1 MQGGTAMSSSD
12 NNHAPPGF
20 TLTFEDNFDG
30 VGQQPNSDSWVYD
43 LGHGDHEGGPGWGW
57 GNGEVQSYE
66 QGSENVQII
75 DLIARDPSEADT
87 DGVADG
93 VNGALR
99 IVAAKT
105 GNEITSARI
114 RSDIDEIGA
123 HGYYEVRAKLPPESG
138 AWPAIWLLGNVSPD
152 RPWPDTGEIDLVE
165 WSSALGYADN
175 HISSALHFKGTPDQ
189 QPSFSNTQFTNG
201 ADLSSS
207 VDEWHTYQVWWSP
220 DQIRIGVD
228 GNAENAHLVYSKRPG
243 ATNDD
248 WPFDHPMD
256 LIMNIAIGGSMG
268 GAYPDSFEY
277 EMLVDYVRVYQGDW
291 SAAMA
296 GEEAESYVAAAEGV
310 LALASDDYADQTGT
324 DWFPWGSAQYEG
336 LVDGAH
342 TYNNVDY
349 IGIEPA
355 APIDLSGQDTVH
367 LTIMRTNPDADLIF
381 KLVNVNGD
389 EGRLDIP
396 AAWVEANEWVELTF
410 PKSEFI
416 NLNTSEDVYQIV
428 LASTINVGRIER
440 DPLRQGAI
448 YE

>member
-1 MQGGTAMSSSD
+1 M
-12 NNHAPPGF
+12 
-20 TLTFEDNFDG
+20 
-30 VGQQPNSDSWVYD
+30 
-43 LGHGDHEGGPGWGW
+43 
-57 GNGEVQSYE
+57 
-66 QGSENVQII
+66 
-75 DLIARDPSEADT
+75 
-87 DGVADG
+87 
-93 VNGALR
+93 
-99 IVAAKT
+99 KT

-138 AWPAIWLLGNVSPD
+138 AWPAIWLLGNISPD

-228 GNAENAHLVYSKRPG
+228 GNVENAHLVYTKRPD

-256 LIMNIAIGGSMG
+256 LIMNIAIGGNMG

-324 DWFPWGSAQYEG
+324 DWFPWGSAQYQG
-336 LVDGAH
+336 LVD
-342 TYNNVDY
+342 V
-349 IGIEPA
+349 
-355 APIDLSGQDTVH
+355 
-367 LTIMRTNPDADLIF
+367 
-381 KLVNVNGD
+381 
-389 EGRLDIP
+389 
-396 AAWVEANEWVELTF
+396 
-410 PKSEFI
+410 
-416 NLNTSEDVYQIV
+416 
-428 LASTINVGRIER
+428 
-440 DPLRQGAI
+440 
-448 YE
+448 